1 MVLLSGLN
9 ESFPIA
15 QEERRQ
21 TAIQTLAATA
31 AALHAIGGGC
41 FASEPELQLVLAVL
55 QGAGVRRV
63 KTLRDIAPTAVE
75 LATGNEH
82 AVWFYQA
89 DGESRVL
96 RTVHEPGLHFGH
108 SLRLDDYL
116 TRFEIGN
123 VLFGDDVRLEGVD
136 DRGFVYTSQRFVEGD
151 RPDFSQIYLG
161 MSRMGWQ
168 CRRHNAA
175 EYQSPDGR
183 LILSDLHTKNAV
195 VSSWNGLLYPIDCV
209 FLTAEQLSFC
219 NNREDFMEAYE
230 RPPASLT
237 ALWRNLSSPHEL
249 GFSNAQSEA

>member
-1 MVLLSGLN
+1 LVLLLGLN

-15 QEERRQ
+15 QEQRRQ
-21 TAIQTLAATA
+21 TAIQALAATA
-31 AALHAIGGGC
+31 AALHDIGAGC
-41 FASEPELQLVLAVL
+41 FASESELQLVLAVL
-55 QGAGVRRV
+55 QDAGVRRV

-96 RTVHEPGLHFGH
+96 RAVHEPGPQFGH
-108 SLRLDDYL
+108 SLRFDDYL

-161 MSRMGWQ
+161 MNRMGWQ

-195 VSSWNGLLYPIDCV
+195 VSSRNGLLYPIDCV

-219 NNREDFMEAYE
+219 NNREDFLEAYD

-237 ALWRNLSSPHEL
+237 ALWRGLSSPLEL
-249 GFSNAQSEA
+249 GFSDAQSEV

>member
-1 MVLLSGLN
+1 MLHSGLN

-15 QEERRQ
+15 QEECRQ
-21 TAIQTLAATA
+21 TAIQALAATA
-31 AALHAIGGGC
+31 AALHDIGGGC
-41 FASEPELQLVLAVL
+41 FASESELQLVLAVL
-55 QGAGVRRV
+55 QDAGVRRV

-89 DGESRVL
+89 NGESRVL
-96 RTVHEPGLHFGH
+96 RAVHEPGPQFGH

-161 MSRMGWQ
+161 MNRMGWQ

-195 VSSWNGLLYPIDCV
+195 VSSRNGLLYPIDCV
-209 FLTAEQLSFC
+209 FLTTEQLSFC
-219 NNREDFMEAYE
+219 NNREDFIEAYD

-237 ALWRNLSSPHEL
+237 ELWRSLQSPHAL
-249 GFSNAQSEA
+249 GFSDASREA

>member
-1 MVLLSGLN
+1 MLLSELN

-21 TAIQTLAATA
+21 TAIQALAATA

-55 QGAGVRRV
+55 QTAGVRRV

-89 DGESRVL
+89 DRESRVL
-96 RTVHEPGLHFGH
+96 RAVHAPGHQFGH

-136 DRGFVYTSQRFVEGD
+136 DRGFVYTSQRFVEGE

-161 MSRMGWQ
+161 MSRMGWL

-209 FLTAEQLSFC
+209 FLTSEQLSFC
-219 NNREDFMEAYE
+219 NNREDFIEAYG

-237 ALWRNLSSPHEL
+237 ALWRSLLSPEEL
-249 GFSNAQSEA
+249 GFSDAGREG

>member
-1 MVLLSGLN
+1 MLLFGLN
-9 ESFPIA
+9 ESFPIT
-15 QEERRQ
+15 QEQRRQ
-21 TAIQTLAATA
+21 TAIQALAATA
-31 AALHAIGGGC
+31 AALHDSGGGC
-41 FASEPELQLVLAVL
+41 FASESELQLVLAVL
-55 QGAGVRRV
+55 QNNGVRRI
-63 KTLRDIAPTAVE
+63 KTLRDLAPTAVE

-89 DGESRVL
+89 NGESRVL

-136 DRGFVYTSQRFVEGD
+136 ESGFVYTSQRFVEGD

-161 MSRMGWQ
+161 MSRMGWL

-183 LILSDLHTKNAV
+183 LILADLHTKNAV
-195 VSSWNGLLYPIDCV
+195 VSSRNGLLYPIDCV

-219 NNREDFMEAYE
+219 NNRDDFMEAYG
-230 RPPASLT
+230 RPPESLT
-237 ALWRNLSSPHEL
+237 ALWQSLQSPEEL
-249 GFSNAQSEA
+249 GFSNDRSEA

>member
-1 MVLLSGLN
+1 LVLLLGLN

-15 QEERRQ
+15 QEQRRQ
-21 TAIQTLAATA
+21 TAIQALAATA
-31 AALHAIGGGC
+31 AALHDIGGGC
-41 FASEPELQLVLAVL
+41 FESESELQLVLAVL

-63 KTLRDIAPTAVE
+63 KTLRDIAPTAAE

-96 RTVHEPGLHFGH
+96 RAVHEPGLHFGH

-136 DRGFVYTSQRFVEGD
+136 DRGFVYTSQRFVEGE

-195 VSSWNGLLYPIDCV
+195 VSSRNGLLYPIDCV

-219 NNREDFMEAYE
+219 NNREDFMEAYD

-237 ALWRNLSSPHEL
+237 ALWRSLSSPLEL
-249 GFSNAQSEA
+249 GFSDAQSEA

>member
-1 MVLLSGLN
+1 MLLSGLN

-15 QEERRQ
+15 QEQCRQ
-21 TAIQTLAATA
+21 TAIQALAATA

-55 QGAGVRRV
+55 QDAGVRRV

-96 RTVHEPGLHFGH
+96 RAVHEPGHQFGH

-136 DRGFVYTSQRFVEGD
+136 ERGFVYTSQRFVEGD

-161 MSRMGWQ
+161 MSRMGWL

-183 LILSDLHTKNAV
+183 LILADLHTKNAV
-195 VSSWNGLLYPIDCV
+195 VSSRNGLLYPIDCV
-209 FLTAEQLSFC
+209 FLTTEQLSFC
-219 NNREDFMEAYE
+219 NNRDEFMEAYG
-230 RPPASLT
+230 RSPVSLT
-237 ALWRNLSSPHEL
+237 ALWRSLQSPEEL
-249 GFSNAQSEA
+249 GFSDAAREA